1 MNLSPQLALTC
12 WAVPT
17 ATPYLSLDEVV
28 ALCPDM
34 LQEAQDIDCAFV
46 FYLLQHAVYYDV
58 GACPAHTSTGRDEGT
73 QLVLLATDQKKKCK
87 LMPEEISHVAQP
99 TTSDTGCSYR

>member
-1 MNLSPQLALTC
+1 
-12 WAVPT
+12 
-17 ATPYLSLDEVV
+17 
-28 ALCPDM
+28 M

-73 QLVLLATDQKKKCK
+73 QLVLLATDQKKKVQA
-87 LMPEEISHVAQP
+87 HA
-99 TTSDTGCSYR
+99 